1 MGASSEPAAPRSISR
16 VATMDLTAR
25 ARDSQPALANGLS
38 AHNVLWAQSRPCGD
52 GLSVR
57 PGYVVEC
64 RVEAIRRLRNLVR
77 ESRFGPTTFRRVDTV
92 IRTPYGPDSAR
103 WCCVTTARNGV
114 LPSVPFSTKY
124 EKVANVRLLVAAGLD
139 GGASIVRHSPSRRT
153 NYEARLVSTSLATV
167 RRTGPQPGRRLPSIV
182 GMAVFATRQRAGR
195 PQGLSKMYSSSVPD
209 IPRHLAMWQIDSISR
224 TSSKGRST
232 STTFS
237 SEGRQEDTADA
248 PNQSRAVS

>member
-1 MGASSEPAAPRSISR
+1 MSGVGNRGWGASSEPAAPRSISR

-103 WCCVTTARNGV
+103 WCCVTTARHGV

-153 NYEARLVSTSLATV
+153 NYEARLVSTSLATRPPNGAIARQTFAV
-167 RRTGPQPGRRLPSIV
+167 NRRYGCICD
-182 GMAVFATRQRAGR
+182 AAKGR
-195 PQGLSKMYSSSVPD
+195 PP
-209 IPRHLAMWQIDSISR
+209 PRVIQNVQLLCTRH
-224 TSSKGRST
+224 
-232 STTFS
+232 
-237 SEGRQEDTADA
+237 TATLGHVAD
-248 PNQSRAVS
+248 